1 MSKPSI
7 GRMGVALLLL
17 YGIVPVLAG
26 YILMREW
33 AAERMA
39 LVACAAIFLLSGTT
53 MLVCAFWLLVGPDRQ
68 RLALWSGGIASILS
82 GSVLAGATFTH
93 VLPCSGPA

>member
-53 MLVCAFWLLVGPDRQ
+53 MLVCALCLLVAPGHQ
-68 RLALWSGGIASILS
+68 RVALWSGGIASILS

>member
-17 YGIVPVLAG
+17 YGIVPVVVG
-26 YILMREW
+26 YVLVREW
-33 AAERMA
+33 AAARTA
-39 LVACAAIFLLSGTT
+39 LVVCGAIFLVSGTT